1 MVEEKAKKTGRSIA
15 LSGFIGFVLV
25 ALLVGMMIGG
35 YLTLFVI
42 APQMQTIQQTNNNQ
56 ETT

>member
-1 MVEEKAKKTGRSIA
+1 MVEEKTKKSGRTIA

-35 YLTLFVI
+35 Y
-42 APQMQTIQQTNNNQ
+42 
-56 ETT
+56 